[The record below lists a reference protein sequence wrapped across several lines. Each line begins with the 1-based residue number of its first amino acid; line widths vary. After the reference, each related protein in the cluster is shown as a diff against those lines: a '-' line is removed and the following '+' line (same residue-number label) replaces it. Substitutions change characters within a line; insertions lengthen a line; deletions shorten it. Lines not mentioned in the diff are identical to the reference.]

1 MMSLSNNN
9 SDLKTGST
17 KKSGMKANRKKEI
30 IFICLFLI
38 FPIVQFIIFWIIVN
52 YKSILMAFSDA
63 NNAFDWGK
71 SNWEYFVKEWNNS
84 YRPIQI
90 SIKNSFIYFTVSN
103 FINLP
108 LVIIFAYFLYKKP
121 LGHQSFRTIFFLPSI
136 IGGVVFCTLFRYFV
150 GVIGTQQG
158 PVLKIVL
165 WFYKLF
171 GAEVSES
178 VLAQGLLGAPE
189 TAYFAIMLETLWTGM
204 GMSLVLISGG
214 LARLPQSIF
223 DSAKIDGCNMWHEFW
238 NIILPLLLPTI
249 NSVLTLNMA
258 GVFVF
263 YAPVMILTEGS
274 YETSTIGWYLTR
286 FVLDRAKHG
295 GNLNYPAFVGLLT
308 TVFAIPFTLGFR
320 KLIDLITPDAKY

>member
-1 MMSLSNNN
+1 MSQENLI
-9 SDLKTGST
+9 LPTGST
-17 KKSGMKANRKKEI
+17 KKSGMKANRKKEL
-30 IFICLFLI
+30 IFIWLFLI
-38 FPIVQFIIFWIIVN
+38 FPIVQFIIFWIFIN

-63 NNAFDWGK
+63 NGVFDWGK
-71 SNWEYFVKEWNNS
+71 NNWEYFVREWNNPN
-84 YRPIQI
+84 RPIQI
-90 SIKNSFIYFTVSN
+90 SIKNSFIFFGVSN

-121 LGHQSFRTIFFLPSI
+121 LGHQPFRTIFFLPSI
-136 IGGVVFCTLFRYFV
+136 IGGVVFCTLFRFFV
-150 GVIGTQQG
+150 GVIGTQTG
-158 PVLKIVL
+158 PVLDAFI
-165 WFYKLF
+165 WFCKLF
-171 GAEVSES
+171 GAEVPQRAVE
-178 VLAQGLLGAPE
+178 QGLLGAPE

-204 GMSLVLISGG
+204 GMNLVLISGG

-263 YAPVMILTEGS
+263 YTPVMILTEGA